1 MKELLSYEEICLLG
15 MLKEALGGKETTAV
29 RQWEERTPDWGRI
42 SEISGKHAVTS
53 LLYDVLDASKTIC
66 AQEKERMMSGC
77 RQTVLQSY
85 RLLFLTKYI
94 TRLLEKRKIPV
105 VVLKG
110 VSTAAFYPVPELRK
124 TGDIDILIPEKDVG
138 SACRAI
144 QEAGIWMDKE
154 QRANHHIAFTTTEG
168 ISIELHTMF
177 AEPFD
182 SETVNRYMKE
192 RIGEC
197 FRRCMRE
204 KIMGIELPVL
214 DRSYHAWQMIL
225 HMLQHFLRSGFGVK
239 LLCDWT
245 VIWRQPW
252 TGEEKEKL
260 QELVVQS
267 GIRGFVET
275 VTGVCVKYLGLEQE
289 LVPFVPAQEEIADEF
304 LREILDAEEFGK
316 SDTDRM
322 VALRGTGAVDFV
334 REFHHQMR
342 LTYPKAGEMV
352 LLWPI
357 LWVMMLVGFL
367 HRNRTVRG
375 VSTWRIIKKAAGRS
389 RLVAQMHLFER

>member
-1 MKELLSYEEICLLG
+1 MKELLSYEESCLLE
-15 MLKEALGGKETTAV
+15 MLREALGGTEKKTS
-29 RQWEERTPDWGRI
+29 RQWEERIPDWNRL

-53 LLYDVLDASKTIC
+53 LLYDVLDDSRSMSAR
-66 AQEKERMMSGC
+66 QKEQMMSGC
-77 RQTVLQSY
+77 HQAVLQSY

-94 TRLLEKRKIPV
+94 TQLLEKRRIPV

-110 VSTAAFYPVPELRK
+110 ISTAAFYPVPELRK
-124 TGDIDILIPEKDVG
+124 TGDIDVLILKKDVR
-138 SACRAI
+138 SACRAM
-144 QEAGIWMDKE
+144 QEAGMRMDEE

-168 ISIELHTMF
+168 IAIELHIMF

-182 SETVNRYMKE
+182 SEAVNRYMKE

-197 FRRCMRE
+197 FRRCVRE
-204 KIMGIELPVL
+204 EIMGIELPVL

-225 HMLQHFLRSGFGVK
+225 HMLQHFLRSGFGLK

-252 TGEEKEKL
+252 TEEEKEKL
-260 QELVVQS
+260 QELVAQS
-267 GIRGFVET
+267 GIKGFVET
-275 VTGVCVKYLGLEQE
+275 VTGVCVKYLGLERE
-289 LVPFVPAQEEIADEF
+289 LVPFVPIQEEIADEF

-316 SDTDRM
+316 SGADRM
-322 VALRGTGAVDFV
+322 VALRGTRVVDFV

-342 LTYPKAGEMV
+342 LTYPKAGEV
-352 LLWPI
+352 PLLWPI
-357 LWVMMLVGFL
+357 LWVMMFAGFL
-367 HRNRTVRG
+367 YRNRTLRR
-375 VSTWRIIKKAAGRS
+375 VSTWGIIKKAAGRS